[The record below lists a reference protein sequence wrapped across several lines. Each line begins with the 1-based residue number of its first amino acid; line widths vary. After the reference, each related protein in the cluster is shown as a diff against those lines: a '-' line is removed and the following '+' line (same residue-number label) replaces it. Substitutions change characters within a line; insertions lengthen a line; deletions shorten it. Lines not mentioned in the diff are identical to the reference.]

1 MQKSKPIEY
10 VQAILYHLKYKW
22 RIIVMVILATLTVT
36 LGLAYA
42 ATGIALMYK
51 LGVGAGL
58 IAVITAIVIFAPE
71 LERVMDQFGLRLV
84 PEDEKEKATSECNR

>member
-1 MQKSKPIEY
+1 MQKPKPIEY
-10 VQAILYHLKYKW
+10 VQAILYHIKYKW

-42 ATGIALMYK
+42 ATGVDIMYK

-58 IAVITAIVIFAPE
+58 IAVITAVVIYAPE

-84 PEDEKEKATSECNR
+84 PEDEEERNG